1 MDTNRFKSSHDFS
14 NIQKNIHN
22 NPGYS
27 LESYSQQTK
36 EYVNDM
42 KRKNQE
48 ASQQGFMSHTQKSA
62 KDVWEEIQEMAF
74 KAWEKNKEQSEEKN

>member
-27 LESYSQQTK
+27 LESYSQQAK
-36 EYVNDM
+36 DYVNDM
-42 KRKNQE
+42 KKQ
-48 ASQQGFMSHTQKSA
+48 
-62 KDVWEEIQEMAF
+62 
-74 KAWEKNKEQSEEKN
+74 